1 MEWVLI
7 LLKHKSTQIKSI
19 DKFFPFFFLAEG
31 CIICDYFVLVGEPTA
46 VTCPIITLPVLHSD
60 YNLTWYKNGSA
71 TPVTTERD
79 ARIHQRE
86 GLLWFIPAM
95 LEDSGIYECNV
106 R

>member
-1 MEWVLI
+1 M
-7 LLKHKSTQIKSI
+7 
-19 DKFFPFFFLAEG
+19 
-31 CIICDYFVLVGEPTA
+31 LVGEPIA
-46 VTCPIITLPVLHSD
+46 ITCPIITLPVLHSE

-71 TPVTTERD
+71 TAVTTERD

-95 LEDSGIYECNV
+95 LEDSGLYECNI

>member
-1 MEWVLI
+1 MEWILI
-7 LLKHKSTQIKSI
+7 LSKHKSTEVKILI
-19 DKFFPFFFLAEG
+19 FLIFFYFLTEG
-31 CIICDYFVLVGEPTA
+31 CVICDYFVLVGEPIA
-46 VTCPIITLPVLHSD
+46 ITCPIITLPVLHSD

-71 TPVTTERD
+71 TAVTTERD

-95 LEDSGIYECNV
+95 LEDSGLYECNV